1 MTMHL
6 SGRVTIRQ
14 EFNDNGSLL
23 DYMMIIMKKDC
34 QSNEKSSNKRPFES
48 TLGYKV
54 FR

>member
-34 QSNEKSSNKRPFES
+34 QSNKKASNKGPFEPP
-48 TLGYKV
+48 LGYEV
-54 FR
+54 FW